1 MAASLNATIMRMAIS
16 LFQHVRQRHTAGL
29 ATLLNAIADGS
40 AAIEAKIRV
49 AGLNDVLGAAGN
61 ENIQG
66 EQQQKLDVFAN
77 DTLIAAMRAVP
88 SVAAIVSEE
97 DDEPLLF
104 HDRPD
109 ATYIAIFDPLDGSS
123 NIDVNVNVG
132 TIVSVQSMAQGGD
145 ARAAALQPG
154 TAQAAALYVN
164 YGPSTI
170 LVYTAGKGVHSF
182 TLSGGEFLLTGEDM
196 LMPEH
201 GDYYSMNEG
210 NIGES
215 LPVYGKA
222 IARFRDGSLLGHK
235 YSSRYV
241 GSFIADFHRTLLKG
255 GVFLYPP
262 TKKSPDGKLRL
273 LYEANP
279 LSFIAEQAGGAASNG
294 RYRILEIVPT
304 EPHMRTPLIIGSP
317 AEVSAIGGLITIT
330 PRD

>member
-1 MAASLNATIMRMAIS
+1 MPMATT
-16 LFQHVRQRHTAGL
+16 LFQHVRQRHNGEM
-29 ATLLNAIADGS
+29 ATLLTAIADAA
-40 AAIEAKIRV
+40 AAIEAKIRI
-49 AGLNDVLGAAGN
+49 AGLNGSLGEAGN
-61 ENIQG
+61 ENVQG

-77 DTLIAAMRAVP
+77 ETLIEAMRSLP
-88 SVAAIVSEE
+88 TVAAVVSEE
-97 DDEPLLF
+97 DDEPIVF
-104 HDRPD
+104 QDRPQ
-109 ATYIAIFDPLDGSS
+109 ARYVAIFDPLDGSS

-132 TIVSVQSMAQGGD
+132 TIVSIQSMQPGGD
-145 ARAAALQPG
+145 AREASLQAG
-154 TAQAAALYVN
+154 TAQVAALYVN

-182 TLSGGEFLLTGEDM
+182 TLSDGDFALSAEDIT
-196 LMPEH
+196 MPEQ
-201 GDYYSMNEG
+201 GPYYSMNEG

-222 IARFRDGSLLGHK
+222 IARFRDGSLIGHK

-262 TKKSPDGKLRL
+262 TTKAPNGKLRL

-279 LSFIAEQAGGAASNG
+279 LSFIAEQTGGAASNG

-317 AEVSAIGGLITIT
+317 TEVSAIGGLITIS

>member
-1 MAASLNATIMRMAIS
+1 MRMATT
-16 LFQHVRQRHTAGL
+16 LFQHVRQRHNAEL
-29 ATLLNAIADGS
+29 ATLLSAVADAT
-40 AAIEAKIRV
+40 AAIESKIRV

-61 ENIQG
+61 ENVQG

-77 DTLIAAMRAVP
+77 DTMVEAMRTLPTIAAV
-88 SVAAIVSEE
+88 VSEE
-97 DDEPLLF
+97 DDEPIVF
-104 HDRPD
+104 TDRPQ
-109 ATYIAIFDPLDGSS
+109 AKFVAIFDPLDGSS

-132 TIVSVQSMAQGGD
+132 TIVSIQGMAPGGD
-145 ARAAALQPG
+145 PRAAALQAG
-154 TAQAAALYVN
+154 TAQVAALYVN

-182 TLSGGEFLLTGEDM
+182 TLSERDFLLSSEDM
-196 LMPEH
+196 SMPEQ
-201 GDYYSMNEG
+201 GPYYSMNEG
-210 NIGES
+210 NIGDS
-215 LPVYGKA
+215 QPVYGKA
-222 IARFRDGSLLGHK
+222 IARFRDGSLIGHK

-262 TKKSPDGKLRL
+262 TKKAPNGKLRL

-317 AEVSAIGGLITIT
+317 TEVSAIGGLITIT
-330 PRD
+330 PKE

>member
-1 MAASLNATIMRMAIS
+1 MAITLS
-16 LFQHVRQRHTAGL
+16 QHVRQRHTAEL
-29 ATLLNAIADGS
+29 AALITAIADGC
-40 AAIEAKIRV
+40 AIIEAKIRV
-49 AGLNDVLGAAGN
+49 AGLSDVLGAAGN

-77 DTLIAAMRAVP
+77 DTLIEVMRNLPTVGAV
-88 SVAAIVSEE
+88 VSEE

-104 HDRPD
+104 PEHSQ
-109 ATYIAIFDPLDGSS
+109 AHFVAIFDPLDGSS

-132 TIVSVQSMAQGGD
+132 TIVSVQAMEPGGD
-145 ARAAALQPG
+145 ARAASLQPG
-154 TAQAAALYVN
+154 SKQVAALYVN

-170 LVYTAGKGVHSF
+170 LVYTAGDGVHSF
-182 TLSGGEFLLTGEDM
+182 TLCNGEFLLSGENM
-196 LMPEH
+196 VMPQQ
-201 GDYYSMNEG
+201 GPYYSMNEG

-215 LPVYGKA
+215 QPVYGKA
-222 IARFRDGSLLGHK
+222 IARFRDGSLVGRK

-262 TKKSPDGKLRL
+262 TKKAPNGKLRL

-294 RYRILEIVPT
+294 ERRILELVPT
-304 EPHMRTPLIIGSP
+304 EPHMRTPLIIGSQS
-317 AEVSAIGGLITIT
+317 EVLAIGGLITIT
-330 PRD
+330 PRE